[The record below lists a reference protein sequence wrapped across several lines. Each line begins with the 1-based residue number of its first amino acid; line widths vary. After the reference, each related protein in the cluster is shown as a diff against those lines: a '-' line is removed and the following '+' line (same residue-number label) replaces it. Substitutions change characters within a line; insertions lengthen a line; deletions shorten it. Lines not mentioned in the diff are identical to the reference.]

1 MTFVSFMS
9 HRQADTLAA
18 MKYRERLAQRD
29 RKQDWTRG
37 GVTWAK

>member
-1 MTFVSFMS
+1 MA

-29 RKQDWTRG
+29 REQDWTRG
-37 GVTWAK
+37 SVTWAK